1 MSLLHAVIVVTALV
15 LLLWVAYK
23 IGRVVLRV
31 LAGLAFLA
39 AAAFVVWYLF
49 LKPRH
54 THSSTR
60 SQHGSHFMSPVRS

>member
-1 MSLLHAVIVVTALV
+1 MSPLHAVIAVTGLV

-39 AAAFVVWYLF
+39 AVALAVWYLF
-49 LKPRH
+49 LKPH
-54 THSSTR
+54 PLPKSKR
-60 SQHGSHFMSPVRS
+60 SQHGSHFVSPVRS

>member
-1 MSLLHAVIVVTALV
+1 MSPLHAVIAVTALV
-15 LLLWVAYK
+15 LVLWVAYK

-49 LKPRH
+49 LKPRPPH
-54 THSSTR
+54 PSTR